1 MRRQDGNLVK
11 NSNVSLKIIVRKGA
25 ANGSAV
31 YQETHNVVSNSNG
44 LFIRNRTGT
53 IALGT
58 FSGITWEN
66 GPFLLKHK

>member
-1 MRRQDGNLVK
+1 MLLVT
-11 NSNVSLKIIVRKGA
+11 VTGSLLEIG
-25 ANGSAV
+25 
-31 YQETHNVVSNSNG
+31 
-44 LFIRNRTGT
+44 TGT